1 MTLAS
6 NIVKYRK
13 KNQLSQEQLAE
24 ALNISRQS
32 ISKWETGE
40 NLPSI
45 DNLISLSGLL
55 DISLD
60 ELITGEPYLHF
71 PYNYGKP
78 RNRWPVF
85 FLVLMTLIAALI
97 FSGFHNFYAP
107 LFGALAGY
115 TMVVLLLPFDFKRYY
130 TYWTLKKMGIVYVVN
145 NKDVY
150 NSLEEL
156 TIPIKTLFHARKTA
170 FIPYQQIKK
179 ITVKLDL
186 FATNPNSVNAPRG
199 GYAPG
204 RAQYMHEGFH
214 LIITTKQDQEIYLD
228 LRQYYWPRSSERQML
243 STILMFLQ
251 RKNIEFV
258 DEQNISELVKDRS
271 ISLTRTLYELRDN
284 QGVAGSKI

>member
-1 MTLAS
+1 MSLAS

-24 ALNISRQS
+24 ALSISRQS

-78 RNRWPVF
+78 KNRWPVF
-85 FLVLMTLIAALI
+85 FLIVVMLIAVLI
-97 FSGFHNFYAP
+97 FSGFHNFYVP
-107 LFGALAGY
+107 LLGALASY
-115 TMVVLLLPFDFKRYY
+115 TMVILVSPFDFKRYY
-130 TYWTLKKMGIVYVVN
+130 TYWTLNKTGITYVIN

-156 TIPIKTLFHARKTA
+156 TIPIKTLLHARKTG
-170 FIPYQQIKK
+170 FIPYQQMKK
-179 ITVKLDL
+179 ITVKIDL
-186 FATNPNSVNAPRG
+186 FEVNPNSAMGLKG
-199 GYAPG
+199 GYAPT

-228 LRQYYWPRSSERQML
+228 LRQYYWPQSSERQML

-258 DEQNISELVKDRS
+258 DEQNIAELVKDRS
-271 ISLTRTLYELRDN
+271 VVLTKKLYDLRDN
-284 QGVAGSKI
+284 QSEDESKI